1 MAGIYVHI
9 PFCGYACSYCD
20 FYFTTHLNFKND
32 FLKALYTEIDL
43 RKSFLENQTI
53 DTIYFGGGTPSKLTA
68 IEITS
73 IINKLK
79 ASFNVNPKAEITLEA
94 NPDDINIKTAN
105 EYRDAGLNR
114 LSMGIQSFHNNEL
127 NLLGRKHSSQKAI
140 EAVEAI
146 RVAGFNNFNLD
157 LIYGVPDSSIDSW
170 RENLKQ
176 IIALNPNHISSYC
189 LTIEE
194 GTKLDYQVKKG
205 RVTLPSEDIVI
216 EQFKLLI
223 QELNNAG
230 YEHYEISNFAKP
242 GKLSEHNTAY
252 WSGAQYLGLGPSAH
266 SFDGIN
272 RYLNIANSPKYIEK
286 INEGQPAVE
295 EEVLSLNNRF
305 NEFVMTRLR
314 THWGISKLQIQEFF
328 NDGHATHLSKEAQR
342 YILTEDLVESS
353 DSIKLTEKGKLI
365 ADKIAS
371 DLFIV

>member
-286 INEGQPAVE
+286 INERQPAVE

-328 NDGHATHLSKEAQR
+328 NDGHATHISKEAQR

-353 DSIKLTEKGKLI
+353 NSIKLTEKGKLI

>member
-286 INEGQPAVE
+286 INERQPAVE

-353 DSIKLTEKGKLI
+353 NSIKLTEKGKLI